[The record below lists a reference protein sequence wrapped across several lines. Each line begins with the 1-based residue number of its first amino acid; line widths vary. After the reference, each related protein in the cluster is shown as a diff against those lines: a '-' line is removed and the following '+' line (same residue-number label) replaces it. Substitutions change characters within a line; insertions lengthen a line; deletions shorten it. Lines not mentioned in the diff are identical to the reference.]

1 MKGLRTRTRFET
13 EAKGANPLHAWPFRL
28 NLGLHWEYTG
38 SILGLHWSYNRRG
51 QNLLR
56 KFIQLVP
63 NYVQSIDHKL

>member
-38 SILGLHWSYNRRG
+38 TTLELQSAGTKPTEKIYTTRTK
-51 QNLLR
+51 LR
-56 KFIQLVP
+56 TI
-63 NYVQSIDHKL
+63 Y